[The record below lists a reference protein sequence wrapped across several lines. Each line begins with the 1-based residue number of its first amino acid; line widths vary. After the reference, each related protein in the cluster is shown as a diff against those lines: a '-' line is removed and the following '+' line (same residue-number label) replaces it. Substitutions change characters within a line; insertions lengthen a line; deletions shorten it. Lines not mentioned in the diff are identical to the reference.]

1 MAMRALDL
9 QTKTVHLNSGFSMPI
24 LGLGTYSL
32 HDDICINAIKVAL
45 EHGALLLDTANFY
58 HNEETVGL
66 GIKRAKVSREK
77 VFVVTK
83 LYPNQYANPDIAI
96 EEALSKLD
104 CDYLDLMLLHHPG
117 EHDIKAYKAME
128 RAHGQG
134 KIRSLGLS
142 NWYIKELQEF
152 LCHVVVLPSVVQNEI
167 HPYYQDRNVV
177 EYIQSLG
184 MVVQAWYPLG
194 GRGYASKLL
203 SEPVLKAIALELNQS
218 VAQVIL
224 RWDLQHNVIPLP
236 GSSNPEHIIDNTKL
250 FDFVLNDRHLLE
262 IAKLDRQEKHDW
274 Y

>member
-1 MAMRALDL
+1 MAIRTLDL
-9 QTKTVHLNSGFSMPI
+9 QTKTVNLNSGFSMPI

-32 HDDICINAIKVAL
+32 HDDICINAIQVAL

-128 RAHGQG
+128 RAHSQG

-152 LCHVVVLPSVVQNEI
+152 LRHVVVLPSVVQNEI

-177 EYIQSLG
+177 EYIQSLD
-184 MVVQAWYPLG
+184 MIVQAWYPLG
-194 GRGYASKLL
+194 GRGYTSKLL
-203 SEPVLKAIALELNQS
+203 SEPVLKTIALELNKS

-236 GSSNPEHIIDNTKL
+236 GSSNSEHIIDNTRL
-250 FDFVLNDRHLLE
+250 FDFVLNERHLLE